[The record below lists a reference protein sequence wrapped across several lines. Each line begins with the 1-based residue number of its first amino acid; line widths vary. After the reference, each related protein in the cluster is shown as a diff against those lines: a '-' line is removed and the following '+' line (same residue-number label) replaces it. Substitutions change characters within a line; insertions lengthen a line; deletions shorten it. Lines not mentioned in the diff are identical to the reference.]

1 MNIDEEIKKIERR
14 DKKRKRDN
22 SSEEEGGDGMAR
34 AIHRAERITMRRA
47 AATTRVKKSRSRSG
61 SSSSSDS
68 TFEKPMTQAQTQ
80 ALKKTRE
87 QYELLR
93 ADLLSFKQTKVGSLL
108 DESNLEVQA
117 KLTPLAL

>member
-1 MNIDEEIKKIERR
+1 
-14 DKKRKRDN
+14 
-22 SSEEEGGDGMAR
+22 
-34 AIHRAERITMRRA
+34 
-47 AATTRVKKSRSRSG
+47 
-61 SSSSSDS
+61 
-68 TFEKPMTQAQTQ
+68 MTQAQTQ